1 MRSSSRSSSRRS
13 SRRSSSIVVV
23 AGVAGVAVAVAAVVV
38 VVGGSYTCFILEG
51 RGEFFD
57 RVGGMGGGLGG
68 LGHCDFCLFFGPNR
82 TDSFFT
88 STSACFFTSAAEVAK
103 KLDVPNVEFIFIL
116 HKNGFTYSDLNLY
129 YNMLF
134 F

>member
-23 AGVAGVAVAVAAVVV
+23 AGVAGVAVAVAAVV

-88 STSACFFTSAAEVAK
+88 STSACFFHLGSGGSK
-103 KLDVPNVEFIFIL
+103 KAGRT
-116 HKNGFTYSDLNLY
+116 KC
-129 YNMLF
+129 
-134 F
+134 